1 MKKYVYILLLMISMG
16 TMQYFSSQD
25 GSTSKAQSNAVIEI
39 IDDIRDKVTIKNE
52 KLKKI
57 NEAVM
62 KELKKHKKS
71 LLVRKA
77 AHFTMYA
84 VIGGTAMLV
93 IYSFSKHI
101 FLSACLSFTLA
112 FLYAVF
118 DERSQMAVDGRSG
131 NFTDVLIDS
140 SGALLAILILS
151 ILFMIIKGIK
161 NIFGQKHA
169 NISE

>member
-1 MKKYVYILLLMISMG
+1 
-16 TMQYFSSQD
+16 
-25 GSTSKAQSNAVIEI
+25 
-39 IDDIRDKVTIKNE
+39 
-52 KLKKI
+52 
-57 NEAVM
+57 
-62 KELKKHKKS
+62 
-71 LLVRKA
+71 
-77 AHFTMYA
+77 
-84 VIGGTAMLV
+84 MLV

-101 FLSACLSFTLA
+101 FLSATLSFTLA